1 MRVYLLMV
9 VGMLTSLYYESLFTH
24 GCIMRVYLLMVVG
37 MLTSLY
43 YESLFT
49 NGCSHVDFFV
59 L

>member
-9 VGMLTSLYYESLFTH
+9 VGMLTSLYYES
-24 GCIMRVYLLMVVG
+24 YLLMVVV

-49 NGCSHVDFFV
+49 HGCSHVDFFV

>member
-9 VGMLTSLYYESLFTH
+9 VVMLTSLYYESLFAH
-24 GCIMRVYLLMVVG
+24 GCIR

>member
-9 VGMLTSLYYESLFTH
+9 VVMLTSLYYESLFTH
-24 GCIMRVYLLMVVG
+24 GCSHVD

-49 NGCSHVDFFV
+49 R

>member
-9 VGMLTSLYYESLFTH
+9 VVMLTSLYYESLF
-24 GCIMRVYLLMVVG
+24 LMVVV